1 MFCIIFG
8 TQASDTNFLGT
19 IEGTKTHTLTRGEM
33 PNIYGQI
40 VMHWPND
47 GAYIQRVSGDFKAL
61 YQNANKYRNGGE
73 TATGSSSVG
82 GVDFSVGGNGAHA
95 NMQPSLYLNYL
106 IKV

>member
-1 MFCIIFG
+1 
-8 TQASDTNFLGT
+8 
-19 IEGTKTHTLTRGEM
+19 M
-33 PNIYGQI
+33 PNIYGKI
-40 VMHWPND
+40 TMHWPNE
-47 GAYIQRVSGDFKAL
+47 GAYIQLVSGDFKAL

-73 TATGSSSVG
+73 TATGASSIG